1 MQLAI
6 IATVAFSFVAGVASR
21 PAKWFAELAD
31 DIGSL
36 NLAQQLCSLKPCLF
50 GDASFDGYLL
60 SCQCPDM
67 PTNLFADPCEGLEC
81 PSATEPFYSVLDQ
94 DCYCG
99 TMEAWFAKEESILQQ
114 LENEG
119 RLAVQKDIFDEQYPE
134 EAMRYDLRRRQESPT
149 ASTPAHTAIPTFIPP
164 PAQDITPELL
174 NQSLSI
180 QPQNTATIS
189 SIIPYF
195 MDNVLSVYI
204 QLKGMVADTLIV
216 NASASLPCGG
226 IGVDPEP
233 SLALVPKVVK
243 QGEGQPQIQVA
254 DCQCIAV
261 NMYDPNFITYWIQK
275 ISDGSIYSLTGSN
288 KVIDIDKMD
297 TTQSTALDL
306 VTLSA
311 AHTERSITNIEYV
324 QPVRRQIFGIKCGQP
339 CPFYH
344 MQVIQTTDG
353 YCGCMFHGADEK
365 MDLSTRALIVPD
377 INAATM
383 TEAACK
389 AMLCYNNGNQP
400 AVFNPFSL
408 TCWCNSPPAIDYNAE
423 GWKPD
428 A

>member
-1 MQLAI
+1 M
-6 IATVAFSFVAGVASR
+6 
-21 PAKWFAELAD
+21 
-31 DIGSL
+31 SL
-36 NLAQQLCSLKPCLF
+36 EQ
-50 GDASFDGYLL
+50 
-60 SCQCPDM
+60 
-67 PTNLFADPCEGLEC
+67 FADPCEGLKC
-81 PSATEPFYSVLDQ
+81 PSGTEPFYSVLDQ

-119 RLAVQKDIFDEQYPE
+119 RLATQKDTFKSQYPD
-134 EAMRYDLRRRQESPT
+134 EAMHYDLRRREESPSASVPAYT
-149 ASTPAHTAIPTFIPP
+149 AVPIFVPP

-174 NQSLSI
+174 NQSLSL

-195 MDNVLSVYI
+195 MDNVLCVYI

-216 NASASLPCGG
+216 NASASLPCGD

-233 SLALVPKVVK
+233 NMAFVPRVVQ
-243 QGEGQPQIQVA
+243 QGEGQPQVQVA

-261 NMYDPNFITYWIQK
+261 NMYDPNVITYWIQK
-275 ISDGSIYSLTGSN
+275 VSDGSIYSLTGSN
-288 KVIDIDKMD
+288 KVIDIDKMN

-311 AHTERSITNIEYV
+311 TNDKRSVASIEYV
-324 QPVRRQIFGIKCGQP
+324 RPVRRQIFGIKCGQP

-344 MQVIQTTDG
+344 MHVIKTTDG

-365 MDLSTRALIVPD
+365 IDLSTRALVVPD

-389 AMLCYNNGNQP
+389 AMICYNNDNQP
-400 AVFNPFSL
+400 AVFNPFSM
-408 TCWCNSPPAIDYNAE
+408 TCWCNTPPVIESNAE
-423 GWKPD
+423 AWKPD